1 MELKQRGMFHSSWTL
16 CCHGMSREATTRLH
30 MPPLFPLQLV
40 DTSRLPTPLFPLQLV
55 DTSRLPTPL
64 FPLQLVDTSR
74 LPTPLFPLQLVNTS
88 RLPTPL
94 FLLQLIC
101 RYYQSNPHHPYT
113 VTRLLISAF
122 HLYTACRN
130 HHKTAHF
137 IVPARLMLPPDDLLT
152 QQPDHYKMMLP
163 TDCLS

>member
-1 MELKQRGMFHSSWTL
+1 ML
-16 CCHGMSREATTRLH
+16 REATTRLH
-30 MPPLFPLQLV
+30 MPPFPLQLVDTSRLPTPFFPLQLVDTSRLPTPLFPLQLV
-40 DTSRLPTPLFPLQLV
+40 DTNRLPTPLFPLQLV

-74 LPTPLFPLQLVNTS
+74 LPTPLFPLQLV
-88 RLPTPL
+88 
-94 FLLQLIC
+94 C
-101 RYYQSNPHHPYT
+101 RYYQSNPHNPYPQLVDT

-122 HLYTACRN
+122 LLYTACRS

-137 IVPARLMLPPDDLLT
+137 IVPARLMLPPDDMLT